1 MRGEALAVAQQVIEI
16 TPAIPEAIR
25 LFLDP
30 AIPQQEFVKQLFGA
44 LARERSGQF
53 HSLNRYLES
62 FVGEANRLSEEI
74 ANYQLAL
81 EHASQPEPGFM
92 DQYDALRGRAEQA
105 LVDLHRAKMR
115 LNEIKIAVCRFI
127 VLFEAPSRDAIRS
140 SRTLEEWMDAA
151 TLAEMR
157 LTRLVNQENNRNLQ
171 QQLSLFLTFRSI
183 LCSYDGP
190 SMYIRQLEGAL
201 SSMQALQEK
210 ALLELEVMAATR
222 SLDETRKELST
233 VKMNLSQMQSQ
244 LRNQQQQA
252 EQMGKLMSLQ
262 EAKPHTLW
270 TVVIGMGAFLVL
282 VVIMA
287 VLRVDY
293 RTQSRAVGG
302 IITQKSCQ
310 DIDKQI
316 AKSPRYASQILIF
329 RKYGSDIYFRA
340 NAMTC
345 EKLHRL
351 DSVQVS
357 SLGELLKADYEAGHQ
372 DAASF
377 NAHRVLQV
385 KDVGVTKLVVRLM
398 NKTSVDLT
406 FKVRVLEMATL
417 LRGVLQAAKEG
428 MEDDVLLI
436 DLPQPVPAA

>member
-16 TPAIPEAIR
+16 TPAIPDAIR

-44 LARERSGQF
+44 LAREKSGQF
-53 HSLNRYLES
+53 HALNRYLES

-92 DQYDALRGRAEQA
+92 DQYEVLRGRAEQA

-115 LNEIKIAVCRFI
+115 LNEIKIAICRFI

-171 QQLSLFLTFRSI
+171 QQLALFLTFRSI

-190 SMYIRQLEGAL
+190 SMYIRQMEGAL
-201 SSMQALQEK
+201 ASMQALQEK
-210 ALLELEVMAATR
+210 ALLELEFVAATR

-244 LRNQQQQA
+244 LRNQLQQA

-262 EAKPHTLW
+262 EAKPNTLW
-270 TVVIGMGAFLVL
+270 TVIIGMGAFLVL
-282 VVIMA
+282 VVVTA
-287 VLRVDY
+287 LLRVDY
-293 RTQSRAVGG
+293 RTQSRAVGA

-329 RKYGSDIYFRA
+329 RKFGSDIYFRA

-357 SLGELLKADYEAGHQ
+357 SLGELLKADFEAGHQ

-398 NKTSVDLT
+398 NKTSMDLS
-406 FKVRVLEMATL
+406 FKVRVLEVATM
-417 LRGVLQAAKEG
+417 LRGVLQAAKDGIE
-428 MEDDVLLI
+428 EDVLLI
-436 DLPQPVPAA
+436 DLPQPVPAT